1 MKNFQKFLEEADV
14 KGNPGIPGEGGRK
27 QGETSYLSDV
37 ERRAKTRMGIN
48 DRDMPRMTPMG
59 MIPSE
64 KLDRLGRRIM
74 ELLPQSIQLSRGNE
88 EALAKLATDTIYNL
102 YKDIIDRYQI
112 ELDIKFSRNI
122 KQDMD
127 DGEDEERKP
136 EFRKITDENVI
147 KEIHKRK
154 LANLIIQGEAKN
166 TKHLLHMEEVKEGL
180 NEILGEAN
188 GKRLFDILDEIAKT
202 ADQLDWIIPEQV
214 KKDMMEQMPEGLAG
228 ASSVGWKPKP
238 KPEDDEEGEEEEYK
252 EFTGEEEYDEEEYQ
266 EEESTSHEGDIPV
279 LKARGID
286 FSMLLHEA
294 VKGLFEIL
302 SLMGLPVVKNDDNE
316 TDEEATKKLL
326 NMIYSNT
333 GIGDEPQD
341 FKYGPEIA
349 ADLRDF
355 VNQNDKIDLYPNV
368 REELWKTMIDKDT
381 MSTDDFIALMRGIL
395 SKTPE
400 ARTKVDRLINKVIEM
415 IKNEKEGLDQ
425 YNREMDDYERKMKEY
440 SQEKEH
446 PEFSEE
452 DEPESEIDKLVRQSL
467 AKKDDDDDEPKQ
479 KADKKEIDYSTW
491 SQKDLQN
498 EIDDALDSEN
508 FDKVRLLSKYL
519 KEGRIYLRELEILNE
534 KLNPHSK

>member
-1 MKNFQKFLEEADV
+1 MKKFQKFLEEADV

-37 ERRAKTRMGIN
+37 ERRAKTRMGIS

-74 ELLPQSIQLSRGNE
+74 ELLPQSIQLSRGKE
-88 EALAKLATDTIYNL
+88 DELAKLATDTIYNL

-127 DGEDEERKP
+127 EGEDEERKP

-166 TKHLLHMEEVKEGL
+166 TKHLLHMEEVKDGL
-180 NEILGEAN
+180 NEILGEAD
-188 GKRLFDILDEIAKT
+188 GKRLFNILDEIAKA

-228 ASSVGWKPKP
+228 ASSVGWKPKE
-238 KPEDDEEGEEEEYK
+238 KPEDEEEEEYQ

-266 EEESTSHEGDIPV
+266 EEESTSHEGEVPV
-279 LKARGID
+279 LKARGVD

-302 SLMGLPVVKNDDNE
+302 SLMGLPVVKNDDND

-368 REELWKTMIDKDT
+368 REELWKTMIDRDT
-381 MSTDDFIALMRGIL
+381 MSTDDFISLMRGIL

-400 ARTKVDRLINKVIEM
+400 ARTKVDRLINRVIEM
-415 IKNEKEGLDQ
+415 IKNEKEGIDQ
-425 YNREMDDYERKMKEY
+425 YNREMDEYERRMKEY
-440 SQEKEH
+440 NKEKEH
-446 PEFSEE
+446 PEFAEGE
-452 DEPESEIDKLVRQSL
+452 DEPESDIDKLIRQSL
-467 AKKDDDDDEPKQ
+467 SKKDDEPKQ

-498 EIDDALDSEN
+498 EIDDALDSED

>member
-37 ERRAKTRMGIN
+37 ERRAKTRMGIT

-59 MIPSE
+59 MMPSE

-122 KQDMD
+122 KQDMEES
-127 DGEDEERKP
+127 EDEQRKP
-136 EFRKITDENVI
+136 EYREITDKNVI

-154 LANLIIQGEAKN
+154 LANLVIQGEAKN
-166 TKHLLHMEEVKEGL
+166 TKHLLHMEEVKDGL
-180 NEILGEAN
+180 NEILGEAD

-214 KKDMMEQMPEGLAG
+214 KAEMMEEMPEGLAG
-228 ASSVGWKPKP
+228 ASSVGWKPKE
-238 KPEDDEEGEEEEYK
+238 KKEEDQEEGEEEYQ
-252 EFTGEEEYDEEEYQ
+252 EFTGEEEYNEEEYQ
-266 EEESTSHEGDIPV
+266 EEDSTSHEGETPV

-302 SLMGLPVVKNDDNE
+302 SLMGLPVIKNDDNE

-333 GIGDEPQD
+333 GLSDEPQD

-368 REELWKTMIDKDT
+368 REELWKTMIDRDT
-381 MSTDDFIALMRGIL
+381 MSTDEFISLMRGIL

-400 ARTKVDRLINKVIEM
+400 ARNKVDRLINKVIEM

-425 YNREMDDYERKMKEY
+425 YNREMDEYERKMKEY
-440 SQEKEH
+440 NQEKEH
-446 PEFSEE
+446 PEFAEGE
-452 DEPESEIDKLVRQSL
+452 DEPESDIDKLVKQSL
-467 AKKDDDDDEPKQ
+467 AKKDEPKE
-479 KADKKEIDYSTW
+479 KNNKEVDYSTW
-491 SQKDLQN
+491 SQKELQD
-498 EIDDALDSEN
+498 EIDDALDSGN
-508 FDKVRLLSKYL
+508 YDKVKLLSKYL
-519 KEGRIYLRELEILNE
+519 KEGRIYLRELEIINE
-534 KLNPHSK
+534 KLNPHTK

>member
-381 MSTDDFIALMRGIL
+381 MSTDDFISLMRGIL

-446 PEFSEE
+446 PEFAEE

-467 AKKDDDDDEPKQ
+467 AKKEDDDEPKQ
-479 KADKKEIDYSTW
+479 KAGKKEIDYSTW

>member
-381 MSTDDFIALMRGIL
+381 MSTDDFISLMRGIL

-446 PEFSEE
+446 PEFAEE

-467 AKKDDDDDEPKQ
+467 AKKDDDDEPKQ
-479 KADKKEIDYSTW
+479 KAAKKEIDYSTW

>member
-228 ASSVGWKPKP
+228 ASSVGWKPKT

-368 REELWKTMIDKDT
+368 REELWKTMVDKDT
-381 MSTDDFIALMRGIL
+381 MSTDDFISLMRGIL

-425 YNREMDDYERKMKEY
+425 YNREMEDYERKMKEY
-440 SQEKEH
+440 NQEKEH

-467 AKKDDDDDEPKQ
+467 AKKDDDEPKQ
-479 KADKKEIDYSTW
+479 NAAKKEIDYSTW

-519 KEGRIYLRELEILNE
+519 KEGRIYLRELEIINE

>member
-102 YKDIIDRYQI
+102 YNDIIDRYQI

-228 ASSVGWKPKP
+228 ASSVGWKPKT
-238 KPEDDEEGEEEEYK
+238 KPQDYEEVEEEEYK
-252 EFTGEEEYDEEEYQ
+252 EFT
-266 EEESTSHEGDIPV
+266 
-279 LKARGID
+279 
-286 FSMLLHEA
+286 
-294 VKGLFEIL
+294 
-302 SLMGLPVVKNDDNE
+302 
-316 TDEEATKKLL
+316 
-326 NMIYSNT
+326 
-333 GIGDEPQD
+333 
-341 FKYGPEIA
+341 
-349 ADLRDF
+349 
-355 VNQNDKIDLYPNV
+355 
-368 REELWKTMIDKDT
+368 
-381 MSTDDFIALMRGIL
+381 
-395 SKTPE
+395 
-400 ARTKVDRLINKVIEM
+400 
-415 IKNEKEGLDQ
+415 
-425 YNREMDDYERKMKEY
+425 
-440 SQEKEH
+440 
-446 PEFSEE
+446 
-452 DEPESEIDKLVRQSL
+452 
-467 AKKDDDDDEPKQ
+467 
-479 KADKKEIDYSTW
+479 
-491 SQKDLQN
+491 
-498 EIDDALDSEN
+498 
-508 FDKVRLLSKYL
+508 
-519 KEGRIYLRELEILNE
+519 
-534 KLNPHSK
+534 